1 MKNNTIPL
9 ISVVIPCFNEGELID
24 ELHRRLNKVESQTPE
39 FEFEFIIVNDGS
51 SDSSGQALND
61 NADVCGHFKIIHLGR
76 NFGHQIAIAAGMD
89 YARGDAIIIMDGD
102 LQDPPEL
109 IPEIAHKILEDGY
122 DVVHMQRRKRD
133 GETWFKLVCARVF
146 YWTFNKITN
155 TDFIPNCGD
164 FRGVSKRALDV
175 VRRFREPHK
184 FHRAA
189 FAHVGFKQLVMPFDR
204 DPRYAGETKYPFWSL
219 VRLASNGLM
228 SFSAAPLKLVLSLSI
243 LLWGF
248 AAVVAIKAL
257 YGKLVMSYEIPGWTT
272 NVVLQVFLA
281 GLMLFALAI
290 IGEYIRR
297 IFEQGKDRP
306 LYWIHESRNLPLQE
320 FDQFREQRVSR
331 LTGYSV
337 ISTQR
342 KNQPRDILSGE
353 VSRQSERIFDSTGEV
368 CQ

>member
-1 MKNNTIPL
+1 
-9 ISVVIPCFNEGELID
+9 
-24 ELHRRLNKVESQTPE
+24 
-39 FEFEFIIVNDGS
+39 
-51 SDSSGQALND
+51 
-61 NADVCGHFKIIHLGR
+61 
-76 NFGHQIAIAAGMD
+76 
-89 YARGDAIIIMDGD
+89 
-102 LQDPPEL
+102 
-109 IPEIAHKILEDGY
+109 
-122 DVVHMQRRKRD
+122 MQRRKRD
-133 GETWFKLVCARVF
+133 GETWFKVASARLF

-189 FAHVGFKQLVMPFDR
+189 FAHVGFKQMVMPFDR
-204 DPRYAGETKYPFWSL
+204 DARYAGETKYPFWSL

-243 LLWGF
+243 LLWGL
-248 AAVVAIKAL
+248 AAVVAVKAL
-257 YGKLVMSYEIPGWTT
+257 YGKLFRSDEIPGWTT

-281 GLMLFALAI
+281 GLVLFALAI

-306 LYWIHESRNLPLQE
+306 LYWIHESRNLQLNE
-320 FDQFREQRVSR
+320 FDQFCEQRVSR
-331 LTGYSV
+331 LTGSS
-337 ISTQR
+337 INCTQR
-342 KNQPRDILSGE
+342 SNHTHDILGSE
-353 VSRQSERIFDSTGEV
+353 VPHPSDRLFDRSSEV